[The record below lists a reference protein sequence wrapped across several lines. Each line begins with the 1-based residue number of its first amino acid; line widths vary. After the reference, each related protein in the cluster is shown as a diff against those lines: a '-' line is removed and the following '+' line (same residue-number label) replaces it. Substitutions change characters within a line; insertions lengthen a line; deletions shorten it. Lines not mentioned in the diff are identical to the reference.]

1 MQKTTTPAT
10 GVPLQFLNRFGDQIL
25 GTLCGFDRL
34 RLRGTLRHLFQP
46 TVMEAYLNA
55 CGILIKDFGTFAQ
68 KLSARVRA
76 ATYQLAER
84 LGRPVEYLS
93 SNQRT
98 KEQIAKEIAQRDS
111 VERGLIVILS
121 AVEPCQS
128 YSVRGQRQSKEIHL
142 VLEMRKCLFFYHYF
156 FHPIFGFMHARV
168 QSWFPFTIDFCLNGR
183 EWLARQLD
191 RAGIGYRRRENCF
204 VAIDDWQSARR
215 LAERQ
220 LQTDWPKK
228 LTAILDRV
236 HPLHPEICAPIGQQ
250 YYGSA
255 SATEYATDIAF
266 RDPQALGA
274 LYPRFIQHGIS
285 SFGSPDVM
293 RFLGR
298 WVPTTTGRVYGQ
310 FDGEIISDI
319 KHRAEG
325 VRIKHSLNGNSLKLY
340 DKQGSVLRVETT
352 INHTE
357 QFKVYRRS
365 ERDPDGPCCWR
376 MLRRGLADLPRRA
389 EVSRA
394 ANERYLQALASTTG
408 STPLAKLVVKICS
421 PITRQSQRYRALRP
435 WSAQDALVCQIL
447 SDGKFAINGFRN
459 RDLRC
464 ALNRFAS
471 QKLTSQTITR
481 RLRLFRAHRVIRK
494 VPKTHR
500 YVLTPTGRLILT
512 ALQAAHRADVD
523 QLTAMAA

>member
-10 GVPLQFLNRFGDQIL
+10 GVPQQFLNRFGDQIL

-55 CGILIKDFGTFAQ
+55 SGVLIRDFGAFAQ

-76 ATYQLAER
+76 AAYQLAEK
-84 LGRPVEYLS
+84 LGRPVQYLS
-93 SNQRT
+93 SNQRS
-98 KEQIAKEIAQRDS
+98 KEQIAKQIAQRDK

-142 VLEMRKCLFFYHYF
+142 VLELRKCLFFYHYF
-156 FHPIFGFMHARV
+156 LHPIFGFMHARV

-183 EWLARQLD
+183 EWLAGQLD
-191 RAGIGYRRRENCF
+191 RAGIGYCRRENCF
-204 VAIDDWQSARR
+204 VAIQDWQKAQQ

-220 LQTDWPKK
+220 LQIDWPKK
-228 LTAILDRV
+228 LTTILDRV
-236 HPLHPEICAPIGQQ
+236 HPLHREICAPIGQQ
-250 YYGSA
+250 YYWSA
-255 SATEYATDIAF
+255 SATEYATDVAF
-266 RDPQALGA
+266 RAPQALGA
-274 LYPRFIQHGIS
+274 LYPRFLQHGIS

-325 VRIKHSLNGNSLKLY
+325 VRIKHTLNGNSIKLY

-365 ERDPDGPCCWR
+365 ERDPAAPCDWR
-376 MLRRGLADLPRRA
+376 MLRRSLADLPRRA

-394 ANERYLQALASTTG
+394 SNERYLDALASTTG
-408 STPLAKLVVKICS
+408 STPLAKLLAKICS
-421 PITRQSQRYRALRP
+421 PITRQGQHYRAIRP
-435 WSAQDALVCQIL
+435 WSHEDALLCQIL
-447 SDGKFAINGFRN
+447 ADGKFTINGFRN
-459 RDLRC
+459 RHLRC
-464 ALNRFAS
+464 AFNSFAS
-471 QKLTSQTITR
+471 QRLTPQAITR
-481 RLRLFRAHRVIRK
+481 RLRLFRAHGIIRK

-500 YVLTPTGRLILT
+500 YILTPTGRRILT
-512 ALQAAHRADVD
+512 ALSAAHRADID
-523 QLTAMAA
+523 RLTTIAA